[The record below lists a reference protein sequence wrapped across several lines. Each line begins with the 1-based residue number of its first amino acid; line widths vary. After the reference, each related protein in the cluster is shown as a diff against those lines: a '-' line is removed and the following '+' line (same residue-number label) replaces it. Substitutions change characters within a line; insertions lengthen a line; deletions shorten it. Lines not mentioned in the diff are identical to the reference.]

1 MNLKLK
7 HYKILKFTFE
17 TFLTQ
22 FDNFRTQSRMMG
34 YEKVGL
40 LTKNDDSAKLTNKVA
55 GATKPVAKTVDCQ
68 NKEDTVIGDS
78 QEEEVCVKFERL

>member
-1 MNLKLK
+1 
-7 HYKILKFTFE
+7 
-17 TFLTQ
+17 
-22 FDNFRTQSRMMG
+22 MMG

-78 QEEEVCVKFERL
+78 QEEEVCVKFDDLAPDCLEKIACYLDTRYIYMDSF